1 VLSES
6 PVSES
11 RPSFRPVAR
20 ALRQADSSASRD
32 DALLTLLDRDQPAT
46 SPLGSSSGSGA
57 IVSDDSDVDDAL
69 ESIDD
74 VFTELALL

>member
-1 VLSES
+1 
-6 PVSES
+6 
-11 RPSFRPVAR
+11 
-20 ALRQADSSASRD
+20 
-32 DALLTLLDRDQPAT
+32 LLTLLDRDQPAT